1 MTNPYL
7 QTVPAAWARA
17 GGAALLAA
25 VIVLDQFSRH
35 LFRNS
40 PQAYAADP
48 LARRLARDAI
58 AHGDDRTMTHQER
71 LFLYLPFKHSEDPA
85 DQALAVTLI
94 GRLGNGDWTRFA
106 LAHKAS
112 IDRFGRFPHRNDVL
126 GRISTE
132 DEIALLQ
139 YPTGSY

>member
-1 MTNPYL
+1 VANHRAQRRGGWRDESAP
-7 QTVPAAWARA
+7 VGRPGRVGAR
-17 GGAALLAA
+17 G
-25 VIVLDQFSRH
+25 
-35 LFRNS
+35 
-40 PQAYAADP
+40 
-48 LARRLARDAI
+48 RR
-58 AHGDDRTMTHQER
+58 GDDRTMTHQER
-71 LFLYLPFKHSEDPA
+71 LFLYLPFEHSEDPA

>member
-1 MTNPYL
+1 MADHRA
-7 QTVPAAWARA
+7 QRRGGRRDESVPADRPGRA

-58 AHGDDRTMTHQER
+58 ARGDDRTMTNQER
-71 LFLYLPFKHSEDPA
+71 L
-85 DQALAVTLI
+85 
-94 GRLGNGDWTRFA
+94 
-106 LAHKAS
+106 
-112 IDRFGRFPHRNDVL
+112 GRFPHRNDVL

-139 YPTGSY
+139 DPTGSF

>member
-25 VIVLDQFSRH
+25 VIVLDQFWRH

-58 AHGDDRTMTHQER
+58 ARGDDRTMTHQER
-71 LFLYLPFKHSEDPA
+71 L
-85 DQALAVTLI
+85 
-94 GRLGNGDWTRFA
+94 
-106 LAHKAS
+106 
-112 IDRFGRFPHRNDVL
+112 GRFPHRNDVL

-139 YPTGSY
+139 DPTGSF